1 MFEKFKVAI
10 VGTGPWSRVYQKNI
24 ERHQKL
30 TIVYQTTSC
39 VENFFARHLYAI
51 ENVKPDIIILAT
63 NPAVQILYLSALNE
77 HSGKIIVEKPLCTN
91 NAQLTEFKEAF
102 LKCPNKIFVN
112 FPHVFNV
119 EFTKF
124 RARFLHSS
132 KKVKEVR
139 IFEQGNGPFR
149 KRISPLFD
157 WYPHVSSILA
167 SLDLKFDEI
176 RKHSKING
184 EGIQY
189 NFSANTKKGI
199 TVSCSFGNGF
209 QEKNR
214 RIEVEYLNSETEI
227 ISLMGQ
233 HNYALTPMIKFLNTI
248 ISKLND
254 NQYKVYPSELSDED
268 FILNCA
274 SQPLI
279 IDRFYLKMSK

>member
-30 TIVYQTTSC
+30 IIVYQTTSC
-39 VENFFARHLYAI
+39 VENFFARHLHAI
-51 ENVKPDIIILAT
+51 ESSKPDIIILAT
-63 NPAVQILYLSALNE
+63 NPAAQILYLSALNK
-77 HSGKIIVEKPLCTN
+77 HSGKIILEKPLCTN
-91 NAQLTEFKEAF
+91 NSQFTAFKEIF
-102 LKCPNKIFVN
+102 LKCSNKIFVN
-112 FPHVFNV
+112 FPNVFNV
-119 EFTKF
+119 EFAEF
-124 RARFLHSS
+124 RAKFMYSR

-167 SLDLKFDEI
+167 SLDIKFDNI
-176 RKHSKING
+176 QTHSKIND

-189 NFSANTKKGI
+189 IFSANTKMGFM
-199 TVSCSFGNGF
+199 VSCSFGNGF
-209 QEKNR
+209 KEKNR

-233 HNYALTPMIKFLNTI
+233 QNYALTPMTKFLNTV

-274 SQPLI
+274 SQPLL
-279 IDRFYLKMSK
+279 IDRFYNKKNL